1 MALVEMVIDSVRQA
15 MLLNEWVVLLKEKLG
30 QRFLPVYLGEP
41 QAKAIKQA
49 LMNEPIP
56 ESLDDQLSLIGIDA
70 VSSEVKV
77 VSLVINEFDGN
88 TFHAKLL
95 LTYYGKSYEF
105 ACPAVKA
112 LSLAV
117 RSGTGIYAEERVLAE
132 AGVPGRN

>member
-15 MLLNEWVVLLKEKLG
+15 TLLNEWVVLLKEKLG
-30 QRFLPVYLGEP
+30 QRFLPMYVGEP
-41 QAKAIKQA
+41 QAKEIKQA

-95 LTYYGKSYEF
+95 LTYHSKSCEF
-105 ACPAVKA
+105 ACPATKA
-112 LSLAV
+112 LTLAMRAGV
-117 RSGTGIYAEERVLAE
+117 SIFAEERVLAE

>member
-15 MLLNEWVVLLKEKLG
+15 LLLNEWVVLLKDKLG
-30 QRFLPVYLGEP
+30 QCFLPLYLGEP
-41 QAKAIKQA
+41 QAEEIKQA

-117 RSGTGIYAEERVLAE
+117 RSGTGIFAEERVLAE
-132 AGVPGRN
+132 AGVLGRN